1 MGVLKVFMIFSSQK
15 TVQWKIFLDK
25 MLEIQK
31 SKLSLTSFLVSFNI
45 LKFHFSSF
53 RIKKSD
59 AKPHHFC
66 ACRDDSIILHR
77 IFHSEPVLANAH
89 L

>member
-15 TVQWKIFLDK
+15 TARWEIFLDE

-53 RIKKSD
+53 QKQKK
-59 AKPHHFC
+59 
-66 ACRDDSIILHR
+66 
-77 IFHSEPVLANAH
+77 
-89 L
+89 